1 MVTMNQLV
9 HQHPRQRKKT
19 KVKSTAL
26 EQSPQRKGI
35 VVKVVERKPK
45 KPNSAKRKVAKVR
58 LSTGRSINVHI
69 PGEGHNLQPHSI
81 VLIRGGRANDLP
93 GVKYRVIR
101 GKYDCDPV
109 VNRRSSPSK
118 YGVKTKN

>member
-1 MVTMNQLV
+1 MTTINQLTHNQKRV
-9 HQHPRQRKKT
+9 RKKT
-19 KVKSTAL
+19 KIKYTAL
-26 EQSPQRKGI
+26 SACPQRKG
-35 VVKVVERKPK
+35 VVTKVSERKPK

-58 LSTGRSINVHI
+58 LTTGRSVNVHI
-69 PGEGHNLQPHSI
+69 PGEGHNLQAHSI

-101 GKYDCDPV
+101 GKFDCDPV

-118 YGVKTKN
+118 YGVKTKK